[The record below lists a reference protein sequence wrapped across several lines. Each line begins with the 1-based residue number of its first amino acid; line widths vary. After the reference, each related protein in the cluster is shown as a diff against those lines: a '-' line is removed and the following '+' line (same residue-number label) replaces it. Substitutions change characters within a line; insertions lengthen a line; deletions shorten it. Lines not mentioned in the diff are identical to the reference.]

1 MKLAVLGHT
10 YVHAQNQ
17 AKYVELRRLDCD
29 LELRLIVP
37 RWSANDAFHLRY
49 GVERHSDLTV
59 GEVVAVGSAFARSH
73 MTSVYHPIQ
82 LGRCLSAFQPDVI
95 HIDEEPQ
102 AMLTVETVM
111 LRAAVAPRAALTVFT
126 WDNLLRSRAFPLGDA
141 KRILRRFTLGRTDV
155 LICGNRDA
163 ERLALREG
171 HARRTA
177 VLPQVGLEPKDHL
190 PGADPAV
197 RHQLGLEDAVVVG
210 YAGRFLAEKGLRL
223 VFDALAAIPDRPWK
237 LRLVGGGPL
246 ESQILH
252 EWIPRFPGRIVCIP
266 PVSHAEVPRYL
277 RAMDI
282 FVLNSYEMPAW
293 KEQFGLTLAQ
303 AMLLGRACVVSDS
316 GALPEVAGGAAM
328 VVAERSVAEL
338 REALEALLA
347 SPALRQTLGQRARE
361 RALRHYT
368 NEQVAV
374 RYHEVFERAV
384 TARTGLRRSARN
396 AGPNEAPYR
405 AARR

>member
-1 MKLAVLGHT
+1 
-10 YVHAQNQ
+10 
-17 AKYVELRRLDCD
+17 
-29 LELRLIVP
+29 
-37 RWSANDAFHLRY
+37 
-49 GVERHSDLTV
+49 
-59 GEVVAVGSAFARSH
+59 
-73 MTSVYHPIQ
+73 
-82 LGRCLSAFQPDVI
+82 
-95 HIDEEPQ
+95 
-102 AMLTVETVM
+102 
-111 LRAAVAPRAALTVFT
+111 
-126 WDNLLRSRAFPLGDA
+126 
-141 KRILRRFTLGRTDV
+141 
-155 LICGNRDA
+155 
-163 ERLALREG
+163 
-171 HARRTA
+171 
-177 VLPQVGLEPKDHL
+177 
-190 PGADPAV
+190 
-197 RHQLGLEDAVVVG
+197 
-210 YAGRFLAEKGLRL
+210 
-223 VFDALAAIPDRPWK
+223 
-237 LRLVGGGPL
+237 
-246 ESQILH
+246 
-252 EWIPRFPGRIVCIP
+252 
-266 PVSHAEVPRYL
+266 
-277 RAMDI
+277 MDI
-282 FVLNSYEMPAW
+282 FVLNSYEAPSW